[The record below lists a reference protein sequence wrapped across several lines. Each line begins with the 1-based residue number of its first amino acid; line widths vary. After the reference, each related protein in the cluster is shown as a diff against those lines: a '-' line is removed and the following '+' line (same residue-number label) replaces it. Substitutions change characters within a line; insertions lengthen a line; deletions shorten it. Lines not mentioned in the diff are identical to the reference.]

1 MSRETSRLRLRRI
14 DSQEAYRARRNPI
27 TLLEYMKIGIDLG
40 TTNSALAWIDEG
52 EAEDREFPPVHV
64 FETPQLVAAGRI
76 EPRRTLPSFLFLEDG
91 QPVGVY
97 AREQGALV
105 PTRLVHSAKSWLSN
119 PDVDRTAKIL
129 PWDSPET
136 GRVLSPV
143 EVSARYLTKFREEWD
158 RIKGAP
164 LAAQDIVLTVPA
176 SFDEEAR
183 ELTVMAAREA
193 GIERLT
199 LLEEPAAAFYSW
211 IANNLAQ
218 SRKKLFDGQI
228 VLVCDVGGGT
238 SDFSLIRVS
247 REGDLVNFTRTAV
260 GKHLLL
266 GGDNLDLT
274 LAWLVETKLNAQL
287 TIRQRSG
294 LRRQCSAAKEKLLN
308 DPNLKSVEIT
318 VLGTGSALIGKSL
331 KTQILREEALE
342 LALEGFL
349 PFSERGEKP
358 KQEKRSLF
366 RELGLPY
373 VSDPAVTRHLNEFLE
388 PTGETPD
395 AILFNGGFFIPEILR
410 ERVADVVGKW
420 YGRRP
425 EILENSDLDL
435 AVARGAAYYSYVRAT
450 GSGVLVRGGLPRTY
464 YIGLGE
470 AREGKFSAVCLVPRG
485 AEEGVSLEV
494 DNGALQLVANRP
506 VSFRLYSSLTRTD
519 DKLGDVVE
527 FEAGDNSLHNHAPLH
542 AVIRFGKKAEER
554 LIPVKLGAGLT
565 EIGTLETWCESK
577 ISDNRWRLEFA
588 LRKHAVQPT
597 ERKAAAVV
605 SEAALKNALELIEAV
620 FSASVKSTG
629 PVGVPPEELPSKLEQ
644 AMGLGRMSWPV
655 AAIRQMAD
663 AFLAAAGGRRKSPA
677 YEARWLNLCGFCLR
691 PGFGYPGDNFRIEQ
705 ARRIY
710 SAGLTYGNQAQCE
723 IDWWIFWGRLAGGLN
738 RNQQSD
744 VYQRLSGSLLPRG
757 NKKPQRINAA
767 LLREMWRTAASLE
780 LLPLGTKTELGDAL
794 IKRVKTGDYKESELW
809 CLARLGA
816 RKLFYG
822 PSNLAI
828 PPATAARWAETLLKA
843 TNTGDALAAIGRRT
857 DDPARDLPAPVR
869 QAIRAKL
876 QTSPHSERLL
886 ALFEGEEGDEG
897 ALGRIFGEE
906 LPSGLVL
913 AEQIAAD
920 SPE

>member
-1 MSRETSRLRLRRI
+1 
-14 DSQEAYRARRNPI
+14 
-27 TLLEYMKIGIDLG
+27 MKIGIDLG
-40 TTNSALAWIDEG
+40 TTNSALAWIDAG
-52 EAEDREFPPVHV
+52 EAEDREFPPVQV
-64 FETPQLVAAGRI
+64 FETPQLVAAGRV

-143 EVSARYLTKFREEWD
+143 EVSARYLAKFREEWD
-158 RIKGAP
+158 RAKGVP
-164 LAAQDIVLTVPA
+164 LADQDIVLTVPA

-193 GIERLT
+193 GIEKLT

-211 IANNLAQ
+211 IAHNLAQ

-287 TIRQRSG
+287 TIRQKSG

-308 DPNLKSVEIT
+308 DRNLKSVEIT

-331 KTQILREEALE
+331 KSEILREEALE

-349 PFSERGEKP
+349 PFSERGEGP
-358 KQEKRSLF
+358 KEEKRSLF

-388 PTGETPD
+388 PTGEKPD

-435 AVARGAAYYSYVRAT
+435 AVARGAAYYSYVRST

-470 AREGKFSAVCLVPRG
+470 AGDGKLTAVCMVPRG
-485 AEEGVSLEV
+485 AEEGASVEV
-494 DNGALQLVANRP
+494 DNAALQLVANRP
-506 VSFRLYSSLTRTD
+506 VSFRLYSSRTRTED
-519 DKLGDVVE
+519 RLGAVVE
-527 FEAGDNSLHNHAPLH
+527 FAAGDADLHTHAPLH

-554 LIPVKLGAGLT
+554 LIPVKLGARLT

-588 LRKHAVQPT
+588 LRKQAAQPA

-605 SEAALKNALELIEAV
+605 SEQALNNALGLIEAV
-620 FSASVKSTG
+620 FSPTAKS
-629 PVGVPPEELPSKLEQ
+629 PVAPEELPSKLEQ
-644 AMGLGRMSWPV
+644 SMGLGRMSWPITS
-655 AAIRQMAD
+655 IRQMAD
-663 AFLAAAGGRRKSPA
+663 AFLAAADGRRKSPA

-691 PGFGYPGDNFRIEQ
+691 PGFGYPGDDFRIEQ
-705 ARRIY
+705 ARRFY
-710 SAGLTYGNQAQCE
+710 AGGLTYGNQAQCE
-723 IDWWIFWGRLAGGLN
+723 IDWWIFWGRVAGGLN

-744 VYQRLSGSLLPRG
+744 VYQRLAASLLPRG

-767 LLREMWRTAASLE
+767 LLREMWRTASSLE
-780 LLPLGTKTELGDAL
+780 SLPLGTKTELGDAL
-794 IKRVKTGDYKESELW
+794 IKRVKAGDYKESELW

-822 PSNLAI
+822 PINLVI
-828 PPATAARWAETLLKA
+828 PPATAARWAEALLKA
-843 TNTGDALAAIGRRT
+843 ANAGDALASLGRRT
-857 DDPARDLPAPVR
+857 DDPTRDLPAPVR
-869 QAIRAKL
+869 MAIRVKL
-876 QTSPHSERLL
+876 QASPHADRLL
-886 ALFEGEEGDEG
+886 ALFEGEEAGED

-913 AEQIAAD
+913 AEESVLNPTD
-920 SPE
+920 